1 MRRGRGA
8 LGRRP
13 GRGRLVVGVLVL
25 AAALLMAADREAALQ
40 PLLTAGA
47 AVAGPVERAVSG
59 LAAGGSDRRRIRAL
73 EQENAR
79 LRAELWTRPYRP
91 DPAVPGP
98 RHVAAQVIAYGGQQG
113 LSATVTIDA
122 GTTSGVRPD
131 LTVVDAG
138 GLVGRVVAAG
148 PGTATVL
155 LVTDATSVVGAR
167 LQAPGDKTADQENGK
182 GEVGTVTGGGKPGGL
197 LRLSLLD
204 AEALVSA
211 GQRVVTFGSRR
222 MVPFAPG
229 VPIGTVVAVS
239 PPTQP
244 LTRTALVR
252 PAARL
257 TALDAVAVVIPPG
270 SGP

>member
-8 LGRRP
+8 LGGKP

-25 AAALLMAADREAALQ
+25 AAALLIAADREAALQ

-59 LAAGGSDRRRIRAL
+59 LAAGGSDSRRIRAL

-79 LRAELWTRPYRP
+79 LRAELWTRPHRP
-91 DPAVPGP
+91 DPATPGP
-98 RHVAAQVIAYGGQQG
+98 RFVAAQVIAYGGRQG

-131 LTVVDAG
+131 LTVLNGD

-155 LVTDATSVVGAR
+155 LASDATSVVGAR
-167 LQAPGDKTADQENGK
+167 LQGEKP

-197 LRLSLLD
+197 LRLNLLD
-204 AEALVSA
+204 AEAPVSA
-211 GQRVVTFGSRR
+211 GQKVVTFGSRR

-229 VPIGTVVAVS
+229 VPIGTIVSVS
-239 PPTQP
+239 PATDP

-270 SGP
+270 SAP